1 MITLLDYEPAPII
14 FEVRGLPRNKSFRQS
29 IWTKNSRVTMDRFR
43 GIRTGFVV
51 QCEGGYVTDGA
62 AFDNNGKLIKK
73 FAREQPDCKEN
84 FISVVR
90 SRKTSELLTDALQGH
105 LSCGLVHMA
114 NISYQVG
121 KHKHNDEIR
130 QVIKSKAEFSE
141 SFERLI
147 EHLSANRLGINKKV
161 LALGPMLAMDPD
173 KERFT
178 GPMSEEAN
186 RLISRKYRKPFV
198 VSESI

>member
-1 MITLLDYEPAPII
+1 MSDKRDIII
-14 FEVRGLPRNKSFRQS
+14 FDNRGK
-29 IWTKNSRVTMDRFR
+29 I
-43 GIRTGFVV
+43 
-51 QCEGGYVTDGA
+51 
-62 AFDNNGKLIKK
+62 IKK
-73 FAREQPDCKEN
+73 FTREQPDCKEN

-90 SRKTSELLTDALQGH
+90 SRKTGKLMTDALQGH

-121 KHKHNDEIR
+121 KHKHDDEIR

-161 LALGPMLAMDPD
+161 LALGPMLALDTG

-198 VSESI
+198 VSEKI